1 MLSLPNDFDR
11 KVQTELTKDFIK
23 SEFVDKGMVAD
34 ISIHRDDMNNPHH
47 VLLTQFRRY
56 LGKNKTRT
64 RYDENGHAILNKN
77 GNKIRKQERFADFDF
92 KEVRNW
98 ELKLNQYSE
107 REQSLRRYD
116 SRSLKI
122 KV

>member
-1 MLSLPNDFDR
+1 
-11 KVQTELTKDFIK
+11 
-23 SEFVDKGMVAD
+23 MVAD
-34 ISIHRDDMNNPHH
+34 ISIHRDDMNNPHAH
-47 VLLTQFRRY
+47 VLLTQRPFNSDGTW
-56 LGKNKTRT
+56 GKTKTRT

-92 KEVRNW
+92 KEVRKHW

-116 SRSLKI
+116 SRSFEDQGLEKLR
-122 KV
+122 KFH